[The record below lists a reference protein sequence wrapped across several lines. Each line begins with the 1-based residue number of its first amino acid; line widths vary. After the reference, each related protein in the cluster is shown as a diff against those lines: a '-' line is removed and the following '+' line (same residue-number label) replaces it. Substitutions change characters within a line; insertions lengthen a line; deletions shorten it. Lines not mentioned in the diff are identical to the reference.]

1 MERLYM
7 LQKTDYLYIG
17 MDIHKETHTAVL
29 MDFMEEQKGKITI
42 KNNINGFRR
51 LRAYVEKQ

>member
-1 MERLYM
+1 M